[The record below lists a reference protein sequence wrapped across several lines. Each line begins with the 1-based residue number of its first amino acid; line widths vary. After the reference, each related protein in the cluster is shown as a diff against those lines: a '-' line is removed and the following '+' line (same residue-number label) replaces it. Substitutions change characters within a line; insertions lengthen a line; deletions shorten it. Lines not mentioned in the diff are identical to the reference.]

1 MIEGGWKMNRSANI
15 DWGELSVNQDT
26 METRPVESPWR
37 QVVRR
42 FRRNRLAVF
51 GFIVLVILCI
61 LSILTP
67 WIAPHDPAAIDL
79 FNIQAPPSPEHWMGT
94 DDLGRDTLTRLLYG
108 SRVTLLV
115 ALSATTIGVLVG
127 VVLGGISGYYGGFV
141 DTLIMRF
148 IDVML
153 SFPTLFLLIIL
164 SAYVKATILGIVAII
179 GFTSWMGIAR
189 LVRGELLS
197 LKEKEFV
204 EASHAVGAKDGRII
218 FRHLIPNAMGPV
230 IVAGTLNIGY
240 AILYESSLSFLAV
253 GIQPP
258 AASWGN
264 MLTNAQSYVVNA
276 PWLAFWP
283 GIFIFVTVLCFNFVG
298 DGLRDALDP
307 KLK

>member
-1 MIEGGWKMNRSANI
+1 MSDNASISWE
-15 DWGELSVNQDT
+15 ELSTAEGTQDA
-26 METRPVESPWR
+26 RSVKSPW
-37 QVVRR
+37 QEVVRR
-42 FRRNRLAVF
+42 FRRNRLAVL
-51 GFIVLVILCI
+51 GLIVLIILCI
-61 LSILTP
+61 LSLLTP
-67 WIAPHDPAAIDL
+67 WIAPYDPAAIDL
-79 FNIQAPPSPEHWMGT
+79 FDIQSPPSPEHWMGT
-94 DDLGRDTLTRLLYG
+94 DDLGRDVLTRLMYG
-108 SRVTLLV
+108 SRVTLSV
-115 ALSATTIGVLVG
+115 AVAATAIGVLAG
-127 VVLGGISGYYGGFV
+127 VVLGGIAGYYGGLL

-204 EASHAVGAKDGRII
+204 EASHAIGARDARII

-230 IVAGTLNIGY
+230 IVAGTLNVGY
-240 AILYESSLSFLAV
+240 AILYESSLSFLGV

-264 MLTNAQSYVVNA
+264 MLTNAQSYVTSA

-283 GIFIFVTVLCFNFVG
+283 GILIFVTVLCFNFVG
-298 DGLRDALDP
+298 DGMRDALDP

>member
-127 VVLGGISGYYGGFV
+127 VVLGGISGYYGGV
-141 DTLIMRF
+141 DQLENT
-148 IDVML
+148 
-153 SFPTLFLLIIL
+153 
-164 SAYVKATILGIVAII
+164 
-179 GFTSWMGIAR
+179 
-189 LVRGELLS
+189 RG
-197 LKEKEFV
+197 
-204 EASHAVGAKDGRII
+204 
-218 FRHLIPNAMGPV
+218 
-230 IVAGTLNIGY
+230 
-240 AILYESSLSFLAV
+240 
-253 GIQPP
+253 Q
-258 AASWGN
+258 
-264 MLTNAQSYVVNA
+264 
-276 PWLAFWP
+276 
-283 GIFIFVTVLCFNFVG
+283 
-298 DGLRDALDP
+298 
-307 KLK
+307 

>member
-1 MIEGGWKMNRSANI
+1 MNRSANI

-164 SAYVKATILGIVAII
+164 SAYVKATIPGIVAII

-240 AILYESSLSFLAV
+240 AILYESSLSFLGV

>member
-1 MIEGGWKMNRSANI
+1 MNGNAKIS
-15 DWGELSVNQDT
+15 WEELSATQDT
-26 METRPVESPWR
+26 LKTRAVESPWH

-42 FRRNRLAVF
+42 FRRNRLAVL
-51 GFIVLVILCI
+51 GFIILVILCI
-61 LSILTP
+61 LSLLTP
-67 WIAPHDPAAIDL
+67 WIAPYDPTAIDL
-79 FNIQAPPSPEHWMGT
+79 FDIQSPPSPEHWMGT

-108 SRVTLLV
+108 SRVTLSV
-115 ALSATTIGVLVG
+115 AVAATVIGVVMG
-127 VVLGGISGYYGGFV
+127 VVLGGISGYYGGFL

-164 SAYVKATILGIVAII
+164 SAYVKATIFGIVVII
-179 GFTSWMGIAR
+179 GFTGWMGIAR

-197 LKEKEFV
+197 LKQKEFV
-204 EASHAVGAKDGRII
+204 EASHAVGARDARII

-230 IVAGTLNIGY
+230 IVAGTLNVGY
-240 AILYESSLSFLAV
+240 AILYESSLSFLGV

-258 AASWGN
+258 AASWGYL
-264 MLTNAQSYVVNA
+264 LTNAQSYVANA

-283 GIFIFVTVLCFNFVG
+283 GILIFVTVLCFNFVG

>member
-1 MIEGGWKMNRSANI
+1 MSDNASISWE
-15 DWGELSVNQDT
+15 ELSTAEGTQDA
-26 METRPVESPWR
+26 RSVKSPW
-37 QVVRR
+37 QEVVRR
-42 FRRNRLAVF
+42 FRRNRLAVL
-51 GFIVLVILCI
+51 GLTVLIILCI
-61 LSILTP
+61 LSLLTP
-67 WIAPHDPAAIDL
+67 WAAPYDPAAIDL
-79 FNIQAPPSPEHWMGT
+79 FDIQSPPSPEHWMGT
-94 DDLGRDTLTRLLYG
+94 DDLGRDVLTRLMYG
-108 SRVTLLV
+108 SRVTLSV
-115 ALSATTIGVLVG
+115 AVAATAIGVLAG
-127 VVLGGISGYYGGFV
+127 VVLGGIAGYYGGLL

-204 EASHAVGAKDGRII
+204 EASHAIGARDARII

-230 IVAGTLNIGY
+230 IVAGTLNVGY
-240 AILYESSLSFLAV
+240 AILYESSLSFLGV

-264 MLTNAQSYVVNA
+264 MLTNAQSYVTSA

-283 GIFIFVTVLCFNFVG
+283 GILIFVTVLCFNFVG
-298 DGLRDALDP
+298 DGMRDALDP

>member
-1 MIEGGWKMNRSANI
+1 MNGSANI
-15 DWGELSVNQDT
+15 DWEELSVNQDT
-26 METRPVESPWR
+26 MGTRPVESPWS

-51 GFIVLVILCI
+51 GFVVLVILCI

-79 FNIQAPPSPEHWMGT
+79 FNIQSPPSPEHWMGT

-108 SRVTLLV
+108 SRVTLVV

-240 AILYESSLSFLAV
+240 AILYESSLSFLGV

-283 GIFIFVTVLCFNFVG
+283 GILIFITVLCFNFVG

-307 KLK
+307 KLQ

>member
-1 MIEGGWKMNRSANI
+1 MNSSANI
-15 DWGELSVNQDT
+15 DWEQLSVDQDT

-51 GFIVLVILCI
+51 GLIVLVILCI

-67 WIAPHDPAAIDL
+67 WLAPYDPAAIDL

-108 SRVTLLV
+108 SRVTLVV

-218 FRHLIPNAMGPV
+218 FHHLIPNAMGPV

-240 AILYESSLSFLAV
+240 AILYESSLSFLGV

>member
-1 MIEGGWKMNRSANI
+1 MNRSANI

-240 AILYESSLSFLAV
+240 AILYESS
-253 GIQPP
+253 
-258 AASWGN
+258 
-264 MLTNAQSYVVNA
+264 
-276 PWLAFWP
+276 
-283 GIFIFVTVLCFNFVG
+283 
-298 DGLRDALDP
+298 
-307 KLK
+307 

>member
-1 MIEGGWKMNRSANI
+1 MNRSANI

>member
-1 MIEGGWKMNRSANI
+1 MNSSANI
-15 DWGELSVNQDT
+15 DWEGLSVNQDT
-26 METRPVESPWR
+26 MEARPVESPWR

-51 GFIVLVILCI
+51 GLIVLAILCI

-79 FNIQAPPSPEHWMGT
+79 FNIQSPPSPEHWMGT

-108 SRVTLLV
+108 SRVTLVV

-127 VVLGGISGYYGGFV
+127 VALGGISGYYGGLV
-141 DTLIMRF
+141 DTVIMRF

-240 AILYESSLSFLAV
+240 AILYESSLSFLGV

>member
-1 MIEGGWKMNRSANI
+1 MNGSANI
-15 DWGELSVNQDT
+15 DWEELSLNQDT
-26 METRPVESPWR
+26 METRPVESPWS

-51 GFIVLVILCI
+51 GFVVLVILCI

-79 FNIQAPPSPEHWMGT
+79 FNIQSPPSPEHWMGT

-108 SRVTLLV
+108 SRVTLVV

-240 AILYESSLSFLAV
+240 AILYESSLSFLGV

>member
-1 MIEGGWKMNRSANI
+1 MNRSANI

-42 FRRNRLAVF
+42 FRRNRLAVC

-240 AILYESSLSFLAV
+240 AILYESSLSFLGV

>member
-1 MIEGGWKMNRSANI
+1 MNRSANI

-94 DDLGRDTLTRLLYG
+94 DDLGRDTLARLLYG

-240 AILYESSLSFLAV
+240 AILYESSLSFLGV

>member
-1 MIEGGWKMNRSANI
+1 MNRSANI

-61 LSILTP
+61 LSILTL

-94 DDLGRDTLTRLLYG
+94 DDLGRDTLARLLYG

-240 AILYESSLSFLAV
+240 AILYESSLSFLGV

>member
-1 MIEGGWKMNRSANI
+1 MKISWE
-15 DWGELSVNQDT
+15 ELSTDQDLV
-26 METRPVESPWR
+26 EARPIESPWR
-37 QVVRR
+37 QVIRR
-42 FRRNRLAVF
+42 FCHNRLAVL
-51 GFIVLVILCI
+51 GLIVLVILCI
-61 LSILTP
+61 FSLLTS

-79 FNIQAPPSPEHWMGT
+79 FNIQSPPSAEHWMGT

-108 SRVTLLV
+108 SRITLVV
-115 ALSATTIGVLVG
+115 ALAATAIGVLVG
-127 VVLGGISGYYGGFV
+127 VVLGGISGYYGGLIE
-141 DTLIMRF
+141 TLIMRF
-148 IDVML
+148 IDIML

-164 SAYVKATILGIVAII
+164 SAYMKTTVLGIVSII

-189 LVRGELLS
+189 LVRGELLA
-197 LKEKEFV
+197 LKAKEFV
-204 EASHAVGAKDGRII
+204 EASHAIGAKDARII

-230 IVAGTLNIGY
+230 IVAGTLNVGY
-240 AILYESSLSFLAV
+240 AILYESSLSFLGV

-264 MLTNAQSYVVNA
+264 MLTNAQSYVMNA

>member
-1 MIEGGWKMNRSANI
+1 
-15 DWGELSVNQDT
+15 

-164 SAYVKATILGIVAII
+164 SAYVKATIPGIVAII

-240 AILYESSLSFLAV
+240 AILYESSLSFLGV

>member
-1 MIEGGWKMNRSANI
+1 MNSGVSI
-15 DWGELSVNQDT
+15 DWEELSTGPDA
-26 METRPVESPWR
+26 MEARPVESPWR
-37 QVVRR
+37 QVIRR
-42 FRRNRLAVF
+42 FRRNRLAVL
-51 GFIVLVILCI
+51 GFAVLMILCI

-67 WIAPHDPAAIDL
+67 WIAPYDPAAIDL
-79 FNIQAPPSPEHWMGT
+79 FNIQSPPSPEHWMGT

-108 SRVTLLV
+108 SRVTLAV
-115 ALSATTIGVLVG
+115 ALAATAIGVLVG
-127 VVLGGISGYYGGFV
+127 VVLGGISGYYGGLL
-141 DTLIMRF
+141 DTVIMRF

-164 SAYVKATILGIVAII
+164 SAYVKATILGIVLII
-179 GFTSWMGIAR
+179 GFTGWMGIAR

-197 LKEKEFV
+197 LKQKEFV
-204 EASHAVGAKDGRII
+204 EASHAVGARDARII

-240 AILYESSLSFLAV
+240 SILYESSLSFLGV

-283 GIFIFVTVLCFNFVG
+283 GICIFVTVLCFNFVG